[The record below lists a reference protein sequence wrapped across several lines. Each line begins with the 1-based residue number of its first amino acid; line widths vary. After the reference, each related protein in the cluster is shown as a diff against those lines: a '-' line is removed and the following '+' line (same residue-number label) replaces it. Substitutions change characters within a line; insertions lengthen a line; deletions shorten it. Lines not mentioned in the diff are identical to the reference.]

1 MPALRAVPSDPVEPQ
16 ALHAHAMDNLR
27 FIRETME
34 GAARF
39 TGVSGFGEMAVGV
52 TALGAAL
59 LAARHRAVEP
69 WLTIWLGEAVV
80 AFLVTFGAIVWK
92 ARRAGLSLITKPG
105 RRFAF
110 ALFPT
115 LVAGAVLTFVL
126 VRAGAYEVL
135 PGLWLLLY
143 GAGVATGGAFAV
155 RTVPVMGLSFMALG
169 TIALFCP
176 FAWRDALLAFGF
188 GGLHLLFGAIIAW
201 RHGG

>member
-1 MPALRAVPSDPVEPQ
+1 MPALRPVPSEPSEP
-16 ALHAHAMDNLR
+16 ASLHVRAMDNLR
-27 FIRETME
+27 YIRETME

-39 TGVSGFGEMAVGV
+39 TGVSGFGEMAVGA
-52 TALGAAL
+52 TALGAAW
-59 LAARHRAVEP
+59 LASREP
-69 WLTIWLGEAVV
+69 AAWLSIWLGESVL
-80 AFLVTFGAIVWK
+80 AFLVTFGAIAWK

-115 LVAGAVLTFVL
+115 LVAGALLTFVL
-126 VRAGAYEVL
+126 VREGRLEIL

-169 TIALFCP
+169 AAELWFGP
-176 FAWRDALLAFGF
+176 APSRDLLLAAGF
-188 GGLHLLFGAIIAW
+188 GGLHLLFGAIIAK